1 MIEFDESQNSVKA
14 ITKMK
19 YYYEQSK
26 LGMIGKKKEASNSKE
41 RSMQLHRNYLEK
53 RKGIQSPLARV
64 SFRKG
69 LLM

>member
-1 MIEFDESQNSVKA
+1 LERKRKPQIQRKA
-14 ITKMK
+14 T
-19 YYYEQSK
+19 QSK
-26 LGMIGKKKEASNSKE
+26 IGMIRKKKEASNSKE
-41 RSMQLHRNYLEK
+41 RSMQLHTNYLEK

>member
-41 RSMQLHRNYLEK
+41 SNP
-53 RKGIQSPLARV
+53 I
-64 SFRKG
+64 
-69 LLM
+69 

>member
-1 MIEFDESQNSVKA
+1 MIR
-14 ITKMK
+14 
-19 YYYEQSK
+19 
-26 LGMIGKKKEASNSKE
+26 KKKEASNSKE